1 MCKNLC
7 VIGRN
12 KHSLI
17 PASSGDLPT
26 IPCATPPSDISA
38 DAAVTGDKPKD
49 VVQGQTWAE
58 DFQVRSRTEKSHNCI
73 RVEKDVT
80 ERIVGWVFEQLLAD
94 PAAEVR
100 TFADG
105 RSWNAGGE

>member
-1 MCKNLC
+1 MYKLLC

-12 KHSLI
+12 KRSLI

-26 IPCATPPSDISA
+26 IPSDISA

-49 VVQGQTWAE
+49 MVQGQTWAE
-58 DFQVRSRTEKSHNCI
+58 DFQVRSHTEKSHNCI
-73 RVEKDVT
+73 GVDKDVT
-80 ERIVGWVFEQLLAD
+80 ERIVGRVFEELLAV

-100 TFADG
+100 TFTDG
-105 RSWNAGGE
+105 CSWNSGGE